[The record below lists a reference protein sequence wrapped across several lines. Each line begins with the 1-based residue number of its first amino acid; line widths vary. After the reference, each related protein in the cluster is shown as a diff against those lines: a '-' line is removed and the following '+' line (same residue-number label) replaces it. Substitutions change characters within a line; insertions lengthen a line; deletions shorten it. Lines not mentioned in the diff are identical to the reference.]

1 VSVLGLPYSRPTL
14 AILVLAPLLWL
25 SAPSTASA
33 DENEATLR
41 WNPRFTR
48 FTTAQYMLTGV
59 MAGGLLATDQLLHA
73 SSEPRWRGDI
83 LLDGQARSLLGASS
97 EGDRR
102 SASNIS
108 DMLAMGLVL
117 YPFVIDSG
125 LVAAGVH
132 GNYDVAYQ
140 MALISVQAV
149 LATKLITGL
158 TKDLVGRARPDSG
171 RCEAG
176 NELACG
182 SETESFISGHT
193 SGAFAGAGLIC
204 AHHQNLPLYGDNA
217 AGAVACGLSLGTATT
232 VGALRLVAGR
242 HHLSDVLAGAAVGM
256 AAGYLLPNLLNY
268 DFGESNSE
276 SDAVIMPIA
285 GDGTLGVSY
294 MRSW

>member
-1 VSVLGLPYSRPTL
+1 M
-14 AILVLAPLLWL
+14 LAPFVWL
-25 SAPSTASA
+25 SAAGTASA
-33 DENEATLR
+33 DDEEATLR

-48 FTTAQYMLTGV
+48 FTNVQYMVTGV
-59 MAGGLLATDQLLHA
+59 MAGGLLATDQLLEA
-73 SSEPRWRGDI
+73 SSKPRWRGDI
-83 LLDGQARSLLGASS
+83 LLDGQARSLFGADG

-102 SASNIS
+102 AASEAS

-149 LATKLITGL
+149 LVTKLITGL
-158 TKDLVGRARPDSG
+158 TKDLVGRARPDAG

-176 NELACG
+176 DELACG
-182 SETESFISGHT
+182 SGTESFISGHT

-268 DFGESNSE
+268 DFGESSE
-276 SDAVIMPIA
+276 SSAVIVPIA
-285 GDGTLGVSY
+285 DNHTLGFSY
-294 MRSW
+294 MRTW

>member
-1 VSVLGLPYSRPTL
+1 M
-14 AILVLAPLLWL
+14 LAPLLWV
-25 SAPSTASA
+25 SAAGTAAA
-33 DENEATLR
+33 DDEEATLR

-48 FTTAQYMLTGV
+48 FTTTQYMLAGA
-59 MAGGLLATDQLLHA
+59 MAGGLLATDQLLEA
-73 SSEPRWRGDI
+73 SSKPRWRGDI
-83 LLDGQARSLLGASS
+83 LLDGQARSLFGADS
-97 EGDRR
+97 ESNRV
-102 SASNIS
+102 SASELS

-125 LVAAGVH
+125 MVAAGVH

-149 LATKLITGL
+149 LVTKLITGL
-158 TKDLVGRARPDSG
+158 TKDLVGRARPDAG
-171 RCEAG
+171 RCQAG
-176 NELACG
+176 DELACG
-182 SETESFISGHT
+182 TETESFISGHT

-242 HHLSDVLAGAAVGM
+242 HHLSDVLAGAAVGL

-268 DFGESNSE
+268 DFGESNES
-276 SDAVIMPIA
+276 SDAVIVPIA
-285 GDGTLGVSY
+285 DNHTLGLSY